1 MDSMKHGMGKT
12 YLSEPDID
20 PTLFGGVGTDFAH
33 SNFMVGDSVIL
44 PIGGRQSPE
53 THSIAKIL
61 GSEQLRLKNPFKAPE
76 VVRRLTAKTMQNNNK
91 SVHVGTSFKV
101 APHID
106 QSKMFNAVFDELSLG
121 GCVGIFPEGGSHD
134 RSDLLPLK
142 TGVAMMALEQL
153 GHSPEGGLYIIP
165 VV

>member
-1 MDSMKHGMGKT
+1 MRILKSHANWRISFLTAEKSMREPYIGDPGWIRGCLTCGPGDGKHEHGNGMGKI
-12 YLSEPDID
+12 YLSEPEVD
-20 PTLFGGVGTDFAH
+20 PTLFGGVGMDFAG

-53 THSIAKIL
+53 THCIAKIL

-76 VVRRLTAKTMQNNNK
+76 VVRRLTAKTMQNDK

-106 QSKMFNAVFDELSLG
+106 QSKRFNAVFDNCLWG
-121 GCVGIFPEGGSHD
+121 G
-134 RSDLLPLK
+134 
-142 TGVAMMALEQL
+142 A
-153 GHSPEGGLYIIP
+153 
-165 VV
+165 